1 VKSKTTSRQLLPT
14 TTVKENLQEENLF
27 VFNSKPGDVS
37 DVETVT
43 INQESVLQEM
53 LIVRVCMKQ
62 RLQN

>member
-1 VKSKTTSRQLLPT
+1 MTSKTTSRQLLPT